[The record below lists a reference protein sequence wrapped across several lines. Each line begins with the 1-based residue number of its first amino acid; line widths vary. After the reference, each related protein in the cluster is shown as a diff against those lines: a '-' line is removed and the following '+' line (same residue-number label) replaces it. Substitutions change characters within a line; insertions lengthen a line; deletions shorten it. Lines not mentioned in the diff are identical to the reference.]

1 MADVFISYAREDR
14 PRADQIARGLQAMGL
29 ECFWDTE
36 IPPGQTWADYIEGKL
51 GACKAVIVLWS
62 AHSTGS
68 QWVREEAR
76 MGRDKGKLIPA
87 MLDASPAPFG
97 FGEVQAANLSNWNGQ
112 TNHPDWVRF
121 ANAVDQVVRGPNAAP
136 RAVPPPPPFAAAL
149 SAPAAEEN
157 TPVGYIKK
165 CLRLYFDGK
174 GRARR
179 SEYWWWVLFVFA
191 LSVVATIID
200 GVLFGWNM
208 YTSQPNT
215 PLLSGIV
222 GLGLLAPGISVMSRR
237 FHDVGLSGWL
247 VAGVFGAYFIGG
259 ALSVSAPP
267 VGGLIILAA
276 FGFAVVVALLP
287 SKPGENQYGPNP
299 KGQ

>member
-14 PRADQIARGLQAMGL
+14 ARADQIARGLQAMGL

-87 MLDASPAPFG
+87 MLDNSPAPFG

-121 ANAVDQVVRGPNAAP
+121 ANAVDQVARGPNAQP
-136 RAVPPPPPFAAAL
+136 RPVPPPHPQPSFAAAL
-149 SAPAAEEN
+149 SAAPAEEN
-157 TPVGYIKK
+157 TPIGYIKK

-179 SEYWWWVLFVFA
+179 SEFAWFLVFQAAVAIAVFV
-191 LSVVATIID
+191 ID
-200 GVLFGWNM
+200 STLFGFNP
-208 YTSQPNT
+208 YTNAPNSYLAT
-215 PLLSGIV
+215 WLL
-222 GLGLLAPGISVMSRR
+222 LGLIAPAVSVGSRR
-237 FHDVGLSGWL
+237 FHDLGLTGWL
-247 VAGVFGAYFIGG
+247 AALTVIPYLGFIVA
-259 ALSVSAPP
+259 
-267 VGGLIILAA
+267 LIIV
-276 FGFAVVVALLP
+276 FIPG
-287 SKPGENQYGPNP
+287 KPGDNQYGPNP
-299 KGQ
+299 KGE